1 MAALAGER
9 CQALAHRTV
18 EAFNKGGV
26 EHRAAL
32 GATQQK
38 SRPPE
43 TSMGHATSDFHHP
56 FLDASFDHGA
66 NDQLRPEPQAR
77 TSASRCL
84 LHLLSE
90 RPFDPVWLWSPAI
103 STYQPRYQR
112 LPTPSLL
119 YQPPIPPSSNER
131 RSITFRH
138 ITA

>member
-9 CQALAHRTV
+9 GQALAHRAV

-26 EHRAAL
+26 EHRAAS

-43 TSMGHATSDFHHP
+43 TSMGHATSDFHHS
-56 FLDASFDHGA
+56 FLDAAFDHGA

-77 TSASRCL
+77 TSTSGCL

-90 RPFDPVWLWSPAI
+90 RPFNTVGVYHLNNSG
-103 STYQPRYQR
+103 RKK
-112 LPTPSLL
+112 
-119 YQPPIPPSSNER
+119 PI
-131 RSITFRH
+131 IGW
-138 ITA
+138 